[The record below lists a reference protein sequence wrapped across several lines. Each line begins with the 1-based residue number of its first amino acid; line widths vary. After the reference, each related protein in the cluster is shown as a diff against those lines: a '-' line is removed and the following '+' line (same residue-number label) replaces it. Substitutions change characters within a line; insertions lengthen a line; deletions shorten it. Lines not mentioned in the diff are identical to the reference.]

1 MITKGGWCKEFNPL
15 FKTCWL
21 EGEDIQLLKQC
32 EVLVCSWWVGRQT
45 EKSFKSM
52 KVNNIDRSIVNEG
65 EPVLYYLKD
74 GSKHRFIREEL
85 QIVPPGTKLPPEDSL
100 CHFDFHN
107 STSENKKKQNMQQNS
122 PYKTTNYN
130 MSQPELHVQKKNDQP
145 SRQFVFT
152 LTKGIWIHLITIY
165 NDNYIHFFF
174 FTFCKGLK
182 VCCRKTS
189 AQLWPTV
196 ALSKRKT

>member
-1 MITKGGWCKEFNPL
+1 MAAEPPFWSLLLWIRSL
-15 FKTCWL
+15 
-21 EGEDIQLLKQC
+21 LLKI
-32 EVLVCSWWVGRQT
+32 LTKTLNWWVGRQT
-45 EKSFKSM
+45 EKSFKST

-107 STSENKKKQNMQQNS
+107 STLENRKKQTVQQNS
-122 PYKTTNYN
+122 PYKTTNYDI
-130 MSQPELHVQKKNDQP
+130 SQPELHVQKKMTSHP
-145 SRQFVFT
+145 GSLCLLWPKAYEYIWSLFT
-152 LTKGIWIHLITIY
+152 MITIS
-165 NDNYIHFFF
+165 IFF

-182 VCCRKTS
+182 VCWRKTS

-196 ALSKRKT
+196 ALSERKT

>member
-21 EGEDIQLLKQC
+21 EGEDIQLLKEC
-32 EVLVCSWWVGRQT
+32 EVLVCNWWVGRQT

-65 EPVLYYLKD
+65 EPVLYYLED
-74 GSKHRFIREEL
+74 GSKHRFIREKL

-107 STSENKKKQNMQQNS
+107 STSENRKKQTVQQNS
-122 PYKTTNYN
+122 PYYDI
-130 MSQPELHVQKKNDQP
+130 SQPELHVQKQNDQP
-145 SRQFVFT
+145 SRKFVFT
-152 LTKGIWIHLITIY
+152 WPKAYGYIWLLFTMITIS
-165 NDNYIHFFF
+165 NF

-182 VCCRKTS
+182 VCWRKTS

-196 ALSKRKT
+196 ALSERKT